1 MILTLLIMVA
11 VIAFMAYAIYP
22 SRSGDIIGEHSY
34 NSPYSDA
41 PGSRD
46 DHVG

>member
-11 VIAFMAYAIYP
+11 VVAVMAYAIYP
-22 SRSGDIIGEHSY
+22 GRSTDMIGEHAY
-34 NSPYSDA
+34 NNRYSDA

-46 DHVG
+46 DHLG